1 MVKTTIHRL
10 IDDLDQT
17 EIPDGEGETVRF
29 GLDGKSYEIDLT
41 DAHAIKLRSHF
52 NRYVEAGRKTSTTT
66 RSTKTSSSKHDLAA
80 VREWARSNGHEVS
93 ARGRVSGEVLSAYDE
108 ATGSSR

>member
-1 MVKTTIHRL
+1 MVRKTIHRL

-17 EIPDGEGETVRF
+17 EIPDGEGQTVQF

-41 DAHAIKLRSHF
+41 DAHATKLRSHF
-52 NRYVEAGRKTSTTT
+52 NGYVEAGRT
-66 RSTKTSSSKHDLAA
+66 TSSSTRTTKASSSKYDLAA

-93 ARGRVSGEVLSAYDE
+93 ARGRVLGEILAAYDE